1 MNNAVQIVT
10 IKNKIPLFKGEEKA
24 ERIELIQLEENGFEL
39 VSQKDL
45 YQIGDKAVYI
55 QPDFC
60 LSDILYLKDLLDL
73 MEMKVNQCL
82 ESRWITKKN

>member
-1 MNNAVQIVT
+1 MMNTTAVNIVT
-10 IKNKIPLFKGEEKA
+10 IKNKIPLFKGDDKA
-24 ERIELIQLEENGFEL
+24 ERIEIIKLIENDFEL

-60 LSDILYLKDLLDL
+60 LSNIPLFQSFIEGSYLG
-73 MEMKVNQCL
+73 
-82 ESRWITKKN
+82 KN